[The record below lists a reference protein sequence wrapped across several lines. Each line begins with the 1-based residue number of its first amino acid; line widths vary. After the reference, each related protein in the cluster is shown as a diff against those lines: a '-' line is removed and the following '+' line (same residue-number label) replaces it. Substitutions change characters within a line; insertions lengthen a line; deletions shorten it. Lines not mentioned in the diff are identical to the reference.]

1 MLEITKHVFIPLREI
16 ELSAVRASGPGGQ
29 HVNKVSSAIHLRFNI
44 PGSSLPENI
53 KQRLLQLRDRRLTR
67 DGVVIIKAQRYRDQE
82 KNRSDALQ
90 RLQALIRKALHRP
103 KQRVPTRPSRTS
115 RKQRMD
121 SKSRRGRLKA
131 MRGRVIERD

>member
-1 MLEITKHVFIPLREI
+1 MLEITKHVSIPLREI

-29 HVNKVSSAIHLRFNI
+29 NVNKVSSAIHLRFDI

-53 KQRLLQLRDRRLTR
+53 KHRLLQLRDRRLTR
-67 DGVVIIKAQRYRDQE
+67 DGVVIIKAQRHRDQE

-103 KQRVPTRPSRTS
+103 KQRVPTLPSRTA
-115 RKQRMD
+115 RKRRMD
-121 SKSRRGRLKA
+121 NKSHRGRLKA
-131 MRGRVIERD
+131 TRGKVVERD

>member
-1 MLEITKHVFIPLREI
+1 MLEITKHVSIPLREI

-103 KQRVPTRPSRTS
+103 KQRVPTRPSRTA
-115 RKQRMD
+115 RKRRMD

>member
-1 MLEITKHVFIPLREI
+1 MLEITKHVSIPLREI

>member
-1 MLEITKHVFIPLREI
+1 MLEITKHVSIPLREI

-29 HVNKVSSAIHLRFNI
+29 NVNKVSSAIHLRFDI

-53 KQRLLQLRDRRLTR
+53 KHRLLQLRDRRLTR
-67 DGVVIIKAQRYRDQE
+67 DGVVSIKAQRHRDQE

-103 KQRVPTRPSRTS
+103 KQRVPTQPSRTA
-115 RKQRMD
+115 RKRRMD
-121 SKSRRGRLKA
+121 NKSHRGRLKA
-131 MRGRVIERD
+131 KRGRVVERD